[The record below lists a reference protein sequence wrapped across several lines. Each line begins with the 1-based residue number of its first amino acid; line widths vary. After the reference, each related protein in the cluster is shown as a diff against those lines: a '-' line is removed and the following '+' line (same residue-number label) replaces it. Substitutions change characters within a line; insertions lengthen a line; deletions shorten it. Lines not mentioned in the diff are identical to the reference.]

1 MHYHQAPP
9 CKQRPPGPIRGI
21 IYHALTWRDLF
32 SFSSSCTDFA
42 RRLLCLTKEDP
53 RGSGFELFAL
63 LLLLLPLLFTPLK
76 LLLLLADRH
85 HQNEALDDVQN
96 KTQSRLNYIFVTLF
110 VLFQRTL
117 YQTDLFLYQIHP
129 EFHDIRFKA
138 E

>member
-1 MHYHQAPP
+1 MV
-9 CKQRPPGPIRGI
+9 
-21 IYHALTWRDLF
+21 LF
-32 SFSSSCTDFA
+32 SFSSSCTDFT

-117 YQTDLFLYQIHP
+117 HQTDFFLHQIHP

-138 E
+138 KKLMSDFDL